1 MKKLIQYSTIVI
13 LCVGCFDTN
22 YITDPKFIDETYM
35 GRESASTKIVDISS
49 RIISDKLKVTLD
61 VTPGAMYT
69 LQLVN
74 IRGEMADNHGFTA
87 NSSTVEKTLDY
98 SKIANGSYDLTLMDT
113 NGNMTKVPVIIK
125 H

>member
-1 MKKLIQYSTIVI
+1 MKKLIQYSVVVI
-13 LCVGCFDTN
+13 LCVGCFDSNFVTN
-22 YITDPKFIDETYM
+22 PKFIDETYL
-35 GRESASTKIVDISS
+35 GRESASTKIVSISS
-49 RIISDKLKVTLD
+49 NMVSDKLKVTLD

-74 IRGEMADNHGFTA
+74 IKGEMLDNHGFTA
-87 NSSTVEKTLDY
+87 GGSTVEKTLDY

>member
-1 MKKLIQYSTIVI
+1 MKKFIQYSAIVI
-13 LCVGCFDTN
+13 LCVGCFDKN
-22 YITDPKFIDETYM
+22 FVTDPKFIDDTYL
-35 GRESASTKIVDISS
+35 GRESASTKIVSLSS
-49 RIISDKLKVTLD
+49 MTVIDKVKVTLD

-74 IRGEMADNHGFTA
+74 IKGEMVDNHGFTA
-87 NSSTVEKTLDY
+87 GGSTVEKTLDY
-98 SKIANGSYDLTLMDT
+98 SKIVNGSYDLTLMDT

>member
-1 MKKLIQYSTIVI
+1 MKKLIQYSVVVI

-22 YITDPKFIDETYM
+22 YITDPKFIDNTYL
-35 GRESASTKIVDISS
+35 GRESASTKIVSLSS
-49 RIISDKLKVTLD
+49 MIVSDKVKVTLD

-74 IRGEMADNHGFTA
+74 IKGEMLDNHGFTA
-87 NSSTVEKTLDY
+87 GSNTVEKTLDY

>member
-1 MKKLIQYSTIVI
+1 MKKLIQYSVVVI

-22 YITDPKFIDETYM
+22 YITDPKFIDETYL
-35 GRESASTKIVDISS
+35 GRESASTKIVSLSS
-49 RIISDKLKVTLD
+49 NMVSDKLKVTLD

-74 IRGEMADNHGFTA
+74 IKGEMLDNHGFTA
-87 NSSTVEKTLDY
+87 GSNTVEKTLDY

>member
-1 MKKLIQYSTIVI
+1 MKKFLQYSVIVI
-13 LCVGCFDTN
+13 LCVGCFDDNFVTK
-22 YITDPKFIDETYM
+22 PVFIDDTYL

-49 RIISDKLKVTLD
+49 TYVSDKLKVTLN
-61 VTPGAMYT
+61 VTPGAMYV

-74 IRGEMADNHGFTA
+74 IKGEMVDNHGFTA
-87 NSSTVEKTLDY
+87 GGSTVEKTLDY

>member
-1 MKKLIQYSTIVI
+1 MKKLIQYSVVII

-22 YITDPKFIDETYM
+22 YITDPKFNDETYL
-35 GRESASTKIVDISS
+35 GRESASTKIVGLSS
-49 RIISDKLKVTLD
+49 MTVSDKVKVTLD

-74 IRGEMADNHGFTA
+74 IKGEMVDNHGFTA
-87 NSSTVEKTLDY
+87 GSTTVEKTLDY

-113 NGNMTKVPVIIK
+113 NGKMTKVPVIIK